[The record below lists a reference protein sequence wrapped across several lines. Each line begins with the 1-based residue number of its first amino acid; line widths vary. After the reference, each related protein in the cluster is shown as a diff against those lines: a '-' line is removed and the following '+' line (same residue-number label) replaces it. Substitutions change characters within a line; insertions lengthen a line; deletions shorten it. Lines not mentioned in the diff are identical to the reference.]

1 MNCFVI
7 NGGVAKISNRRIL
20 NRGMSKIR
28 LWILNIRLFD
38 IHYSSLLAY
47 ICGMLSKEDEDFIVY
62 WEKNS
67 LQQKHST
74 RPFMIGLSAGFI
86 LGISLIAVVFSGWY
100 ERANMVANSR
110 LSSVVFLIAIM
121 GISVF
126 MAFMYRKF
134 RWETYEQRYREL
146 LAKKKSHEKNNP

>member
-1 MNCFVI
+1 
-7 NGGVAKISNRRIL
+7 
-20 NRGMSKIR
+20 
-28 LWILNIRLFD
+28 
-38 IHYSSLLAY
+38 
-47 ICGMLSKEDEDFIVY
+47 MLTKEEEAFIQF

-74 RPFMIGLSAGFI
+74 RPFMIGLSAGFV

-110 LSSVVFLIAIM
+110 LSSVVFLLAIL
-121 GISVF
+121 GISFF

-134 RWETYEQRYREL
+134 RWETNEQRYREL
-146 LAKKKSHEKNNP
+146 LARKKSHEKNNR

>member
-1 MNCFVI
+1 MTTLDKTTNRNTGNHSFVT
-7 NGGVAKISNRRIL
+7 NGSIEYLDGNTIIL
-20 NRGMSKIR
+20 YFCS
-28 LWILNIRLFD
+28 
-38 IHYSSLLAY
+38 
-47 ICGMLSKEDEDFIVY
+47 MLSKEELDFLAY

-74 RPFMIGLSAGFI
+74 RPFMIGLSAGFV

-110 LSSVVFLIAIM
+110 LSSFVFLLAIL
-121 GISVF
+121 GISFF

-134 RWETYEQRYREL
+134 RWETNEQRYREL
-146 LAKKKSHEKNNP
+146 LARKKSLEKKEV

>member
-1 MNCFVI
+1 
-7 NGGVAKISNRRIL
+7 
-20 NRGMSKIR
+20 
-28 LWILNIRLFD
+28 
-38 IHYSSLLAY
+38 
-47 ICGMLSKEDEDFIVY
+47 MLSKEDEDFIIY

-67 LQQKHST
+67 FRQKHSI
-74 RPFMIGLSAGFI
+74 RPFMVGLSAGFI
-86 LGISLIAVVFSGWY
+86 LGISLIAIVFSGWY

-121 GISVF
+121 GISLF

-146 LAKKKSHEKNNP
+146 LAKKKSHEKNQ